1 LVASQVMR
9 GISADELARARQ
21 LVEDGEQRVAA
32 QNELVE
38 QLKAG
43 GDRASS
49 AQEIILRTM
58 KDALYQLR
66 QQLREAS
73 DRT

>member
-1 LVASQVMR
+1 MR

-32 QNELVE
+32 QKELVE

-49 AQEIILRTM
+49 AEEIILRTM
-58 KDALYQLR
+58 KDALHQLR

>member
-1 LVASQVMR
+1 MR

-32 QNELVE
+32 QKELVE
-38 QLKAG
+38 QLRAG
-43 GDRASS
+43 GERASR
-49 AQEIILRTM
+49 AEEIILRTM
-58 KDALYQLR
+58 KDALHQLR

>member
-1 LVASQVMR
+1 MR

-32 QNELVE
+32 QKELVE
-38 QLKAG
+38 QLRTG
-43 GDRASS
+43 GERASR
-49 AQEIILRTM
+49 AEEIILRTM
-58 KDALYQLR
+58 KDALHQLR